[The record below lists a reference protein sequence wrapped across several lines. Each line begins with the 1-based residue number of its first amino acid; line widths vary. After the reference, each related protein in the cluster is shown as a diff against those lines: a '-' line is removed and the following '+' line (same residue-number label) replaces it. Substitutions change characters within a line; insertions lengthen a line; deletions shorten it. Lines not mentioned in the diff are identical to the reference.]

1 MRVLILVLLL
11 AACASAGFFDTK
23 LGEKIKN
30 TWSKIKTAMLD
41 SKTLVAIRDKIH
53 SLRDKIKAK
62 LALSPERKARL
73 ANLMKHIIN
82 FKRNHVHKQG
92 DSIEE
97 INKKSK
103 IRKLL
108 YQGDIVLTRYQ
119 AADIEADVLDD
130 PSRMKRQAFR
140 DARYPKTLWEN
151 NVAHYFFHDN
161 ATELVKRVFR
171 KAANLWMKDTCIDI
185 VEKEQQPDCRLPT
198 RVCLADGDAIRV
210 FVEDGC
216 WSYVGRLGTGAQDL
230 SLGDGCESVG
240 TAAHELGH
248 ALGFFHTH
256 SRHDRDKFITYN
268 PDNVQKDWDDQFTK
282 QTPFTN
288 ENYGIKYDYG
298 SIMHYGATSG
308 LWVFHTSE
316 ICKRETSI
324 KCKMGGLPH
333 PRNCSTCICPSGYG
347 GDDCTKRPPGCGEEL
362 EATDTP
368 KTLTDLVGDRSRGFE
383 ERDDFDKCIYWIK
396 APTGKKVEIKLMSF
410 SDGLAQDGCPYAG
423 VEIKTHKDQKITG
436 YRFCAKEDAGVT
448 LVSTGNTVP
457 IITYNRVFA
466 TETIGSAEEKS
477 ISLRNCPHG
486 TCKQS
491 G

>member
-30 TWSKIKTAMLD
+30 TWSKIKTVLD
-41 SKTLVAIRDKIH
+41 SNKLAAIRDKIH
-53 SLRDKIKAK
+53 ALRDKIKAK

-73 ANLMKHIIN
+73 ADLMKHIIN

-97 INKKSK
+97 INRKTK
-103 IRKLL
+103 IGKLL
-108 YQGDIVLTRYQ
+108 YQADIVLTRQQ
-119 AADIEADVLDD
+119 ANDIEADVLGD

-140 DARYPKTLWEN
+140 DVRYPKTLWQN
-151 NVAHYFFHDN
+151 NTAHYFFHSN
-161 ATELVKRVFR
+161 ATEDVKRVFR

-185 VEKEQQPDCRLPT
+185 VEKEEET
-198 RVCLADGDAIRV
+198 DGDAIRV

-216 WSYVGRLGTGAQDL
+216 WSYVGRLGGPQNL

-256 SRHDRDKFITYN
+256 SRHDRDKYITYN
-268 PDNVQKDWDDQFTK
+268 AANSDWEDQFTK
-282 QTPFTN
+282 QTPYTN

-298 SIMHYGATSG
+298 SIMHYGATSATSNG
-308 LWVFHTSE
+308 LPTMVPHDPKYLQTLGSPMISFLELVMLNFHYGCNK

-347 GDDCTKRPPGCGEEL
+347 GDNCTERPSGCGQEF

-368 KTLTDLVGDRSRGFE
+368 KTFTDVVGDRSQGFA
-383 ERDDFDKCIYWIK
+383 ERDEFDKCIYWIK
-396 APTGKKVEIKLMSF
+396 APAGKKVEIKLVSI
-410 SDGLAQDGCPYAG
+410 SDGLAVDGCQYAG

-436 YRFCAKEDAGVT
+436 YRNTNSSYAFCLKTPD
-448 LVSTGNTVP
+448 
-457 IITYNRVFA
+457 
-466 TETIGSAEEKS
+466 SAPKKM
-477 ISLRNCPHG
+477 LG
-486 TCKQS
+486 
-491 G
+491 